1 MKENKNIEILS
12 EELLWLR
19 DNEGYLIPEDYFSQ
33 LPEKLAERLDLER
46 IEGIS
51 EINDVPK
58 DYFETLPQIV
68 MDRVEQKSPAKVRRL
83 SRLSQAIGIAASLL
97 IVGFIGSSIF
107 SVNEVPVDDSE
118 FAAEYMDYLEQ
129 NTDEFE
135 MNSLI
140 DYGLVDEEMM
150 GSNLSLIE
158 DNTLD
163 YYLDINID
171 DINLEFLEEIK

>member
-12 EELLWLR
+12 EKLLWLR
-19 DNEGYLIPEDYFSQ
+19 DNEGYLIPDDYFSQ
-33 LPEKLAERLDLER
+33 LPEKLAERLDLKR
-46 IEGIS
+46 IEDIS

-68 MDRVEQKSPAKVRRL
+68 LDRVEQKRPAKIRIL
-83 SRLSQAIGIAASLL
+83 GGWTQAIGIAASLL
-97 IVGFIGSSIF
+97 IVGFIGFSIF
-107 SVNEVPVDDSE
+107 NVNEVPVDDSE
-118 FAAEYMDYLEQ
+118 FATEYMEYLEQ

-140 DYGLVDEEMM
+140 DYELVDEEMM
-150 GSNLSLIE
+150 NSNLSLID

-171 DINLEFLEEIK
+171 DINLEFLDEIK